1 MSVVDLRERHATAKA
16 QVHNL
21 RDQLRIKRASLL
33 DTDVATYAESLGRKA
48 VKFNVNA
55 FRCCRTLQGH
65 TGKIY
70 SLDWSYRERTRIVS
84 ASQDGRLIVWNAI
97 SSQKTHAIKL
107 PCAWVMACAFSPSG
121 HAVACGGLDNVCSI
135 FNLNSTADKDG
146 NLPLSCALVGHKGYL
161 SCCRYVPDEE
171 AHIITSSGDHTCIMW
186 DAETNQ
192 RIALFGGDS
201 PAGHTSDVM
210 SVSIS
215 ASNSKMFVSGSCDM
229 TAKLWDTRT
238 SSCVR
243 TFHGHDGDV
252 NTVQFLPDGL
262 HFGTGSDDGSCR
274 LFDTRTGHELQQYR
288 NSSSTHAIPGPANNV
303 TSIAFSYSGRLLFAG
318 YSNGNCYAWDTLLAE
333 VVTDLGGGLPSGHS
347 NRVSCLGVS
356 SDGSALCTGSWDSTL
371 KVWAYAGGSEVS

>member
-1 MSVVDLRERHATAKA
+1 MGKM
-16 QVHNL
+16 
-21 RDQLRIKRASLL
+21 
-33 DTDVATYAESLGRKA
+33 
-48 VKFNVNA
+48 VK
-55 FRCCRTLQGH
+55 
-65 TGKIY
+65 I
-70 SLDWSYRERTRIVS
+70 
-84 ASQDGRLIVWNAI
+84 
-97 SSQKTHAIKL
+97 
-107 PCAWVMACAFSPSG
+107 
-121 HAVACGGLDNVCSI
+121 
-135 FNLNSTADKDG
+135 
-146 NLPLSCALVGHKGYL
+146 LVGRICVCMESVLVVEHTWL
-161 SCCRYVPDEE
+161 HQERRTQIDIFEWNFFCC
-171 AHIITSSGDHTCIMW
+171 
-186 DAETNQ
+186 
-192 RIALFGGDS
+192 
-201 PAGHTSDVM
+201 

-333 VVTDLGGGLPSGHS
+333 VTMAVTF
-347 NRVSCLGVS
+347 C
-356 SDGSALCTGSWDSTL
+356 
-371 KVWAYAGGSEVS
+371 Y